1 MKHSMDSLRKAQ
13 TNSNRT
19 MATLTL
25 AMTFMVIAFVSALST
40 GKYPITLS
48 GLAAG
53 DPMALRTFTVLRLP
67 RAVMGLVGGFGLG
80 IAGFV
85 YQTVFRNPLASP
97 DIIGVSSGA
106 SAGAAFAILFV
117 SAAAPSTTLFAFFGA
132 LLAVC
137 LSLGLTALSPV
148 RDHSSIVLAGIA
160 VHALAQTVLMLLK
173 LMADPEKQLAS
184 IEYWIMGS
192 LSGVTASKIPFPVVI
207 ILISSALVF
216 LLHRHLLVLSVRE
229 DEARMLGVS
238 VRKTRF
244 FVLFLATLTVAAAVS
259 VTGLIS
265 FVGLLAPHTAR
276 LLTGHNREVRML
288 SQRSHRE
295 FPAPDRG
302 YSCKITRRSGASCQY
317 LYFAPRSAVFD
328 LSDPL
333 GKEALIIMSEHVSIQ
348 DLSVS
353 LGGHQILNHL
363 SLSVENPGHM
373 IALLGPNGSGKTTLL
388 RAICGELSHSGHVL
402 LNGQDLTAL
411 SPKALA
417 GLVSYIPQQSGISI
431 SMSALDVVLMGFYSR
446 LKLFEQPSA
455 KMREAA
461 LQALASVGMDD
472 FANRD
477 YLTLSGGEQQ
487 LVILAR
493 TLIEDT
499 SLLLFDEPDSSLDF
513 GNKYR
518 MMGLI
523 ADIVQAAQGGRSAS
537 PAFFTYKKR
546 TCLDTFSHWARLFA
560 TISLFA

>member
-25 AMTFMVIAFVSALST
+25 AMTFVVIAFVSALST

-67 RAVMGLVGGFGLG
+67 RAVMGLIGGFGLG

-117 SAAAPSTTLFAFFGA
+117 SAATPSTTLFAFFGA

-192 LSGVTASKIPFPVVI
+192 LSGITASKIPFPVAI
-207 ILISSALVF
+207 ILSSSALVF
-216 LLHRHLLVLSVRE
+216 LLHRHLLALSVRE

-244 FVLFLATLTVAAAVS
+244 FILFLATLTVAAAVS

-276 LLTGHNREVRML
+276 LLTGSFL
-288 SQRSHRE
+288 LLTSDILAKSL
-295 FPAPDRG
+295 A
-302 YSCKITRRSGASCQY
+302 
-317 LYFAPRSAVFD
+317 AVE
-328 LSDPL
+328 LP
-333 GKEALIIMSEHVSIQ
+333 VSI
-348 DLSVS
+348 
-353 LGGHQILNHL
+353 
-363 SLSVENPGHM
+363 
-373 IALLGPNGSGKTTLL
+373 
-388 RAICGELSHSGHVL
+388 
-402 LNGQDLTAL
+402 
-411 SPKALA
+411 
-417 GLVSYIPQQSGISI
+417 
-431 SMSALDVVLMGFYSR
+431 F
-446 LKLFEQPSA
+446 
-455 KMREAA
+455 
-461 LQALASVGMDD
+461 
-472 FANRD
+472 
-477 YLTLSGGEQQ
+477 
-487 LVILAR
+487 
-493 TLIEDT
+493 T
-499 SLLLFDEPDSSLDF
+499 SLLGAPF
-513 GNKYR
+513 
-518 MMGLI
+518 LI
-523 ADIVQAAQGGRSAS
+523 YLILSER
-537 PAFFTYKKR
+537 R
-546 TCLDTFSHWARLFA
+546 R
-560 TISLFA
+560 